1 MQVIGKVCSQ
11 IDTLR
16 EVWCVN
22 MFFHK
27 WKMLMRNMLETGAN
41 LSEKN
46 TGKENEIPDKE
57 K

>member
-1 MQVIGKVCSQ
+1 
-11 IDTLR
+11 
-16 EVWCVN
+16 
-22 MFFHK
+22 
-27 WKMLMRNMLETGAN
+27 MLMRNMLETGAN